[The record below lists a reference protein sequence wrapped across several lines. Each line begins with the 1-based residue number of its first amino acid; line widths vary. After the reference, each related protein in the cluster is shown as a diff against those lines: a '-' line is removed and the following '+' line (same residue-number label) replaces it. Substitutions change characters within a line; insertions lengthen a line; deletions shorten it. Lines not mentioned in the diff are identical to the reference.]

1 MGTKLSCFTYLVN
14 KVTKSCHKFSFKTAN
29 DMAQHMRTSFTAFLA
44 NNFEWKAKFYFYISW
59 LYLKLTDVHIFI
71 SFSTMLT
78 TLEMENPQQHF
89 ESSLVSA
96 TLKLRCKYALPFAEK
111 LTIILLVSEVLEVRV
126 SDLRVFQV

>member
-1 MGTKLSCFTYLVN
+1 MALLK
-14 KVTKSCHKFSFKTAN
+14 AN
-29 DMAQHMRTSFTAFLA
+29 RCTHL
-44 NNFEWKAKFYFYISW
+44 
-59 LYLKLTDVHIFI
+59 I